1 MNLALQSPVYFLCKH
16 LFPNHVPIQ
25 SRKFCRLCSHLLR
38 HCGRPSHDEQPVKQ
52 INKTGSSW
60 IYPKI
65 GSSFSPEHHT
75 NVFQYSNYWNNE
87 LYVIHNL
94 IIWVSEYAC
103 KLILDIIIHSKYF
116 LIFDWLKPHAYWI
129 HHNQLLLTKFAKNF
143 VIFNRSSVTSKV
155 QPAAD
160 YWIIDRENLLLF
172 NKERNGCDLVYK
184 FERRTYFEWIIM
196 QL

>member
-25 SRKFCRLCSHLLR
+25 SRRFCRLCSHLLR

-75 NVFQYSNYWNNE
+75 NVFQYSNYWNNK

-116 LIFDWLKPHAYWI
+116 PIFDWLKPHAYWI
-129 HHNQLLLTKFAKNF
+129 HHNQLLLTKFANNF
-143 VIFNRSSVTSKV
+143 VIFNRWRQKCSPLQIIESLTEKTHYYLTKREMAAIRFTSLSE
-155 QPAAD
+155 
-160 YWIIDRENLLLF
+160 ENIL
-172 NKERNGCDLVYK
+172 NE
-184 FERRTYFEWIIM
+184 
-196 QL
+196 